1 MWGAVAKF
9 ATRGSSLR
17 KTIARL
23 TREPLIHFAII
34 GACIYLLFSLYG
46 QQENEA
52 LERTI
57 TITSGEIVW
66 LEDSWAK
73 RWNRPP
79 TPMERQGLI
88 DQYVRETVLYRE
100 ALAMG
105 LDKDDTIVRRRL
117 AQKLEFLSQDL
128 IRPSPPG
135 EAELRAYFEAHSDRY
150 RPPDLVTMTHIFF
163 DPDKRDTQA
172 LEEAE
177 TVKISLET
185 LEEPP
190 ADSRDYGDPFMLQ
203 SYYPER
209 TQDELSKL
217 FGGEFARSVFALEPE
232 RWHGPVLSGYGVHL
246 VYVHQRQE
254 APAPTFSGVEDR
266 VRQDWEEEKRRDLNE
281 QFVTGLLARYNVI
294 IEDEAAGAQ
303 DGGAQEPAQ

>member
-1 MWGAVAKF
+1 M
-9 ATRGSSLR
+9 RGSFLR

-23 TREPLIHFAII
+23 MREPLLHFAII
-34 GACIYLLFSLYG
+34 GACIYLLYGLYG
-46 QQENEA
+46 RQDSQE
-52 LERTI
+52 LERAVTI
-57 TITSGEIVW
+57 TAGEVTW
-66 LEDSWAK
+66 LEEAWAK

-79 TPMERQGLI
+79 TPVERQGLI

-105 LDKDDTIVRRRL
+105 LDRDDTIIRRRL

-135 EAELRAYFEAHSDRY
+135 EAELLAYFEAHSERY

-177 TVKISLET
+177 TVKTGLET
-185 LEEPP
+185 LKEPP

-209 TQDELSKL
+209 SQDELSKL
-217 FGGEFARSVFALEPE
+217 FGGEFAQSVFALEPE

-246 VYVHQRQE
+246 VYVHQRRE
-254 APAPTFSGVEDR
+254 ASAPTFSSVEER

-281 QFVTGLLARYNVI
+281 QFLSSLLARYKVV
-294 IEDEAAGAQ
+294 IEDQAVGGQ
-303 DGGAQEPAQ
+303 GGGAQEPSQ